1 MRKIKAVSLIM
12 MALFFI
18 FAVGCKP
25 KPPADPT
32 PVLGEM
38 TDARDN
44 QTYATVT
51 LGDQTWLAQDLNY
64 ASDDSKWY
72 DDDPANCEIYGRL
85 YDWEASKTACPAGWH
100 LGSDE
105 EWSTLIKFLDPKA
118 NPKPNFLGNPNA
130 VKESIWAGGMLK
142 ETGNIRDET
151 GLWNY
156 PNVGA
161 TNSSKFSAIP
171 AGVCY
176 SDGSCDVMG
185 RHAIYWTSTENANG
199 KVWFRVLDYGLNEI
213 YRAAEGQWSMERA
226 TSLTVR
232 CLKD

>member
-1 MRKIKAVSLIM
+1 MKKIQIVSLM
-12 MALFFI
+12 MLAVLFLFSI
-18 FAVGCKP
+18 GCEEP
-25 KPPADPT
+25 SDPPPDPN

-44 QTYATVT
+44 QTYQTVT

-64 ASDDSKWY
+64 GSDDSKCY

-105 EWSTLIKFLDPKA
+105 EWSTLIKYLDPDA
-118 NPKPNFLGNPNA
+118 DPQGDSS
-130 VKESIWAGGMLK
+130 VTEESIWAGGMLK
-142 ETGNIRDET
+142 ATGNLRDET

-161 TNSSKFSAIP
+161 TNSSKFSAVP

-176 SDGSCDVMG
+176 DDGSCDVMG
-185 RHAIYWTSTENANG
+185 RHAIYWTSTENANS
-199 KVWFRVLDYGLNEI
+199 KVWFRVLDYGLKSI
-213 YRAAEGQWSMERA
+213 YRAEEGQWSMERA
-226 TSLTVR
+226 TSLSVR